1 MASVPEAMGLAV
13 LGAIISGAA
22 FCCCA
27 STTRQKQTLKQLM
40 AVEGVG
46 SGVAVIARKDHKYVP
61 DSEGPGENYYYAWY
75 SWTAQHAN
83 GGAFFRVKVDKQ
95 RIDGKTFGKLQQGAQ
110 VPVRF
115 LEADPR
121 KFILQMEAEHQM
133 AAKSGAETAHD
144 RFERSKRRSCGCF
157 ITGFGAVVGL
167 GFSLFQGVDGAKL
180 AGLGAYL
187 FVWLG
192 IGAFAAR
199 RANPANA
206 TFPCCPEAE
215 WMCAGITITVE
226 ELAPAAVQSS
236 ATLNLRGPPAP
247 AHS

>member
-1 MASVPEAMGLAV
+1 MDVPVAMGLAV

-115 LEADPR
+115 WRPIRASSSSR
-121 KFILQMEAEHQM
+121 W
-133 AAKSGAETAHD
+133 
-144 RFERSKRRSCGCF
+144 RRS
-157 ITGFGAVVGL
+157 IRWRPRA
-167 GFSLFQGVDGAKL
+167 APRPPL
-180 AGLGAYL
+180 AG
-187 FVWLG
+187 
-192 IGAFAAR
+192 
-199 RANPANA
+199 P
-206 TFPCCPEAE
+206 
-215 WMCAGITITVE
+215 
-226 ELAPAAVQSS
+226 
-236 ATLNLRGPPAP
+236 
-247 AHS
+247 